1 MNFALLSDGRLLFIM
16 VLAAAVAMLSTLNIA
31 ARPAA
36 IRTKQVALALAV
48 SAVFFMFTR
57 FANLFYLPI
66 LATYV
71 DRATRTGQT
80 EVLYQQIQWVV
91 VGAALGA
98 FFSWILLPTFTAIY
112 ERGIRGVTAR
122 GSMLKVLLA
131 LPTPRGL
138 KALWGCWR
146 SPLELKT
153 WLQPPAAPDP
163 SSETPP
169 QFEKPWG
176 LLSWNTFASAVWT
189 VGALAA
195 LQVSALFPQLEATSV
210 LLSGVVNS
218 FAAIAFSIFV
228 DPRAAVITDQAV
240 NGKRPAQHVLELTF
254 YLGITNFI
262 GSLLGLF
269 TFPLAIQLIS
279 FTTAQL
285 GEASMSQN
293 MWLVV
298 SLNAL
303 VSLLMTTSLSA
314 RISAVTTRR
323 IATALAIYN
332 VFFLV
337 TRLTTQIYAPILGS
351 VRDEVLQ
358 GTADASQLLPLFRWV
373 VAGATLGGI
382 VGWAL
387 MPTFVE
393 IYNRAIAA
401 LEKRQGSMTLLLRDS
416 LRPSALKALW
426 KCLRLPSTFQVKLHD
441 LQPLPKGFL
450 VANIIVVGIHVIGVL
465 AAIQAGAEL
474 SGHLARTATL
484 LSSVINGG
492 ATILG
497 SLVVDPW
504 AAKLT
509 DEAAHGERSLHQIE
523 AMALF
528 LCLGGILGTVLSQVL
543 FTPSV
548 QIIVWG
554 ARLLNYLF

>member
-1 MNFALLSDGRLLFIM
+1 
-16 VLAAAVAMLSTLNIA
+16 
-31 ARPAA
+31 
-36 IRTKQVALALAV
+36 
-48 SAVFFMFTR
+48 
-57 FANLFYLPI
+57 
-66 LATYV
+66 
-71 DRATRTGQT
+71 
-80 EVLYQQIQWVV
+80 
-91 VGAALGA
+91 
-98 FFSWILLPTFTAIY
+98 
-112 ERGIRGVTAR
+112 
-122 GSMLKVLLA
+122 
-131 LPTPRGL
+131 
-138 KALWGCWR
+138 
-146 SPLELKT
+146 
-153 WLQPPAAPDP
+153 
-163 SSETPP
+163 
-169 QFEKPWG
+169 
-176 LLSWNTFASAVWT
+176 
-189 VGALAA
+189 
-195 LQVSALFPQLEATSV
+195 
-210 LLSGVVNS
+210 
-218 FAAIAFSIFV
+218 
-228 DPRAAVITDQAV
+228 
-240 NGKRPAQHVLELTF
+240 
-254 YLGITNFI
+254 
-262 GSLLGLF
+262 
-269 TFPLAIQLIS
+269 
-279 FTTAQL
+279 
-285 GEASMSQN
+285 MSQN
-293 MWLVV
+293 MWLVI